1 MCIYANKV
9 RKKTCHITD
18 ANYDEMPNYTPNYK
32 YDSYAYYY
40 VHIQIP

>member
-18 ANYDEMPNYTPNYK
+18 ANYDEMPNYK
-32 YDSYAYYY
+32 YDSYACYY